1 VTAGSSA
8 AGLAVAAGAAGFLAV
23 AYLSSTGALPPLL
36 AVSVALAPLL
46 AGAVAL
52 SWRSRLRWP
61 VTLAA
66 LALVGAAL
74 LFQARLSQHI
84 SALWFVQHA
93 GGNGLLAIY
102 FGRTLRPGEVPLVTR
117 IAGAVLPSMSTAVVQ
132 YSRGVTMAW
141 TVFFIAMMLL
151 SIGLY
156 FGSSTAV
163 WSTFATLVSGPLVV
177 LMFVLEFALRR
188 RTLPADQCATIAQSV
203 AGFRAL
209 VLEAGTRA
217 TPPSPHSN
225 G

>member
-1 VTAGSSA
+1 VTAGSCVA
-8 AGLAVAAGAAGFLAV
+8 VLALAAGAAGFLAV

-36 AVSVALAPLL
+36 AVGVALAPLL

-61 VTLAA
+61 VMLAA
-66 LALVGAAL
+66 LALVGAAAL
-74 LFQARLSQHI
+74 HRDRLSQHI
-84 SALWFVQHA
+84 SALWFIQHA
-93 GGNGLLAIY
+93 ACNGLLAIY

-117 IAGAVLPSMSTAVVQ
+117 IARAVLPSMSPAVAQ

-141 TVFFIAMMLL
+141 TVFFITMMLL
-151 SIGLY
+151 SVGLY

-177 LMFVLEFALRR
+177 LMFVLEFAVRR
-188 RTLPADQCATIAQSV
+188 RTVPADQCGTIAQSV

-209 VLEAGTRA
+209 VLGRA
-217 TPPSPHSN
+217 TPPSHPSN